1 MTQIKLHLANGDSPS
16 FTLKPGHGVDD
27 IRNDIDQSLWLN
39 FGNTRFIRG
48 QQVTWIEVVE
58 TDEG

>member
-1 MTQIKLHLANGDSPS
+1 L

-58 TDEG
+58 ADEN

>member
-1 MTQIKLHLANGDSPS
+1 MTQIKLHLANGDSPM
-16 FTLKPGHGVDD
+16 FTLKPGHAVDD

-48 QQVTWIEVVE
+48 QSVTWIEVIE
-58 TDEG
+58 AAD

>member
-1 MTQIKLHLANGDSPS
+1 MTQIKLHLANGDSRT
-16 FTLKPGHGVDD
+16 FTLKPGHAVDD

-48 QQVTWIEVVE
+48 QSVTWIEVIE
-58 TDEG
+58 AAD